1 MPVKTLKHWQ
11 LILTVCTYIRLD
23 VRMRTCTYSVLHNPP
38 SLTGLYRNV
47 CSTCIIVHLLYAQ
60 LYTVTVHSMKCTI
73 VTSVSLQTP
82 HTHVRTYICTC
93 LQYTLLWSLQ
103 LLFLCILSCGKHYPR
118 APMHLDTSTP
128 ASHACGGAV
137 AVVHWDVCS
146 VTSSFQLWSQ
156 ILTACTMY
164 ST

>member
-1 MPVKTLKHWQ
+1 MIDACKDIETLTIDSYCMYIYQ
-11 LILTVCTYIRLD
+11 VRCTYAYVYIH
-23 VRMRTCTYSVLHNPP
+23 TYSVLHNPP

-73 VTSVSLQTP
+73 VTSVSLQTS

-118 APMHLDTSTP
+118 APMHLD
-128 ASHACGGAV
+128 ASITCM
-137 AVVHWDVCS
+137 WW
-146 VTSSFQLWSQ
+146 SSGSCALRCVFS
-156 ILTACTMY
+156 Y
-164 ST
+164 